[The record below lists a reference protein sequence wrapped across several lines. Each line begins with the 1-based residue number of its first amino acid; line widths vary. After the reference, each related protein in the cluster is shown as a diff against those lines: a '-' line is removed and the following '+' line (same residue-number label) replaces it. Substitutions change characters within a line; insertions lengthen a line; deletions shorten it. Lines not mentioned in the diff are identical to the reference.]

1 MSNTL
6 VTIERGETGSGSK
19 AKEGIS
25 REEQRTALEGIQKQH
40 IYREQLPR
48 LAAKL
53 EISDGQYPSPGGIFT
68 MSQMSA
74 FCIGSWRVGGIRV
87 NCKAQRD
94 PCVRSPGQRGCFP
107 S

>member
-1 MSNTL
+1 M
-6 VTIERGETGSGSK
+6 VTIEKGETGSHSK

-74 FCIGSWRVGGIRV
+74 FCVGSWWGG
-87 NCKAQRD
+87 
-94 PCVRSPGQRGCFP
+94 GGG
-107 S
+107 